1 MILQDKI
8 NEIKVLM
15 GNLPAGPQKEYFE
28 DIVDRLEKGEVVNA
42 SELIKGMENDNFK
55 DVDIDG
61 LKKLESKANKI
72 AKEWA
77 SRL

>member
-1 MILQDKI
+1 MTENYGID
-8 NEIKVLM
+8 
-15 GNLPAGPQKEYFE
+15 NLKLLTEKLPTGTQKEYFR
-28 DIVDRLEKGEVVNA
+28 DIVNRLEKGEVVNA

-55 DVDIDG
+55 DVDIEG
-61 LKKLESKANKI
+61 LKKIESKANKI